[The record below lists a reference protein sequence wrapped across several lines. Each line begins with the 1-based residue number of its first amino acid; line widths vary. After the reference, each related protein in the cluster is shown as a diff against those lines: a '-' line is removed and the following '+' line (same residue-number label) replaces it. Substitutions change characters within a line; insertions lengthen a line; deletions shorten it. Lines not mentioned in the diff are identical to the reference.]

1 MKSILKNLA
10 PAAKRAVWIGI
21 GVVSL
26 LIGAIGT
33 FLPVLPTTPF
43 VILAAF
49 AFGKSSPYLQDI
61 LETNAV
67 FGPIILD
74 WRRNGAIALRYKVVS
89 IGMMASLLTLS
100 VILNAS
106 PTVLVIQAVAIAAAS
121 LFILSR
127 PGTAV

>member
-10 PAAKRAVWIGI
+10 PAAKRAVWICI
-21 GVVSL
+21 GAVSL
-26 LIGAIGT
+26 LIGAIGA

-61 LETNAV
+61 LETNVV
-67 FGPIILD
+67 FGPIIQD

-89 IGMMASLLTLS
+89 IGMMASLLALS

-106 PTVLVIQAVAIAAAS
+106 PIVLVIQAVAIAAAS